1 MKMKLLN
8 RGKHLGIYWNIELV
22 MGLKRDYSMDWFKGK
37 ITGTPSYFMGKSMVY
52 YGFL

>member
-1 MKMKLLN
+1 MTTCNPIPKHGPPG
-8 RGKHLGIYWNIELV
+8 GKY
-22 MGLKRDYSMDWFKGK
+22 RSMDWFKGK